1 MYDIVC
7 CIWLYVADLRINTS
21 EHQYTIDHLPP
32 DTYIVWVTA
41 WTEQGEGPPGET
53 IKFIIQR
60 KTLLLLYSQ
69 LLSICFLAV
78 RFVLH

>member
-1 MYDIVC
+1 MYVIVC
-7 CIWLYVADLRINTS
+7 CIWLCVADHVPAS

-41 WTEQGEGPPGET
+41 WTEKGEGPRGET

-60 KTLLLLYSQ
+60 KPHAAA
-69 LLSICFLAV
+69 I
-78 RFVLH
+78 